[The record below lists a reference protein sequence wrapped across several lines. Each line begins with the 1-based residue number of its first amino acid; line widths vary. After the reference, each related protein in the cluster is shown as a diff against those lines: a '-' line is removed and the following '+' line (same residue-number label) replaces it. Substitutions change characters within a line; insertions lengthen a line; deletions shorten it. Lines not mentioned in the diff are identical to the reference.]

1 MLATPT
7 LPDCFC
13 ALPADF
19 DQLAHAARQRRG
31 QALGKEPDLRSVGER
46 TFAAFIEQ
54 RPRQRDWRHLPYAIW
69 LSQERGL
76 HAHPDIT
83 TQYFKVMLQQ
93 ALQTRRP
100 LRWARA
106 LLHTYLQHFDPQ
118 DALFL
123 QLADQARH
131 FFADERVL
139 APLGETEAHGL
150 QRLLQ
155 QLHLLDPLAGP
166 QHVARDIAQLP
177 AEVPLSTWQAHHGL
191 TDAFWLNPF
200 ARTAFTHALQASE
213 EERMQLP
220 WITRL
225 CEWALHDPGLPSQR
239 FRYPLLRD
247 EFAWALLSPWFD
259 RTPPMAVQQRLLA
272 ELLRILGDPR
282 HDHAGWLGVRKEAM
296 DTASRWLNARTL
308 DAFFEILRHTQD
320 DIGPWRRR
328 FWEAYFQ
335 AGHVQEAWIAL
346 GEEAA
351 QTMTQALSQSM
362 QTPSPE
368 QSPPDASTRLQYAL
382 IVGRIAPQQSV
393 LMVRM
398 GHLLFCDWT
407 HQGRLRAISAT
418 HKQAPKLYKREYELF
433 ELRFPTALDFNQGR
447 FDDPGLLHTD
457 SELGGWQTVARD
469 FIAQHLGIEMG
480 LEALM
485 PVASDLG

>member
-83 TQYFKVMLQQ
+83 TQYFKVMLRQ

-177 AEVPLSTWQAHHGL
+177 AEVPLSTWQTHHGL

-259 RTPPMAVQQRLLA
+259 QNPPPEVQQRLLS
-272 ELLRILGDPR
+272 ELLRVLGDPR
-282 HDHAGWLGVRKEAM
+282 HDHAGWWGVRQEAI
-296 DTASRWLNARTL
+296 DTASRWLTARTL
-308 DAFFEILRHTQD
+308 DAFFEILRHTED

-328 FWEAYFQ
+328 FWEAYFH
-335 AGHVQEAWIAL
+335 AGHILEAWIAV
-346 GEEAA
+346 GEEAVR
-351 QTMTQALSQSM
+351 ALARIDPQG
-362 QTPSPE
+362 E
-368 QSPPDASTRLQYAL
+368 LQYSRIL
-382 IVGRIAPQQSV
+382 GQIAPQQSV
-393 LMVRM
+393 LMVRI
-398 GHLLFCDWT
+398 GHILFCDWS
-407 HQGRLRAISAT
+407 HQGRLRAIASNS
-418 HKQAPKLYKREYELF
+418 KQAPKLYQSTYELF
-433 ELRFPTALDFNQGR
+433 QLRFPTPLDFNQGR
-447 FDDPGLLHTD
+447 LDDPGLLHTD
-457 SELGGWQTVARD
+457 SELGGWQSVARE
-469 FIAQHLGIEMG
+469 FIAREVGVEVPLVE
-480 LEALM
+480 LM
-485 PVASDLG
+485 PADNPTG